1 MITILYLSVFF
12 CGNFTSGWQECK
24 SNFGRQQF
32 SKYQFD
38 FELKGFQRN
47 FGRKAFILSYR
58 LERTNCSTEF
68 HDSRSFHLDA
78 VHIIFQ
84 PFDLFEKKKFPAV
97 WVHARGL
104 GPRSLRQP
112 LLSPRQSST
121 HQPSSYFLPERENP
135 SAQSPRRNAPWV
147 WGRARLQSPFSS
159 AYFQTGMEERRVGG
173 GAVAPPPRL
182 GEPAR

>member
-1 MITILYLSVFF
+1 MITILYLPVFF

-78 VHIIFQ
+78 VHIISQ
-84 PFDLFEKKKFPAV
+84 PFDLFEKKKFQPFGFTHAASGLAV
-97 WVHARGL
+97 SGSLSCLLVSRQPINHHPISSRSGRTPPPSRPEEMLRGSGAARGSSR
-104 GPRSLRQP
+104 RSARRI
-112 LLSPRQSST
+112 SRRGWR
-121 HQPSSYFLPERENP
+121 RE
-135 SAQSPRRNAPWV
+135 
-147 WGRARLQSPFSS
+147 G
-159 AYFQTGMEERRVGG
+159 
-173 GAVAPPPRL
+173 
-182 GEPAR
+182 

>member
-1 MITILYLSVFF
+1 MNTKANL
-12 CGNFTSGWQECK
+12 
-24 SNFGRQQF
+24 GRQQF

-78 VHIIFQ
+78 VHIISQ
-84 PFDLFEKKKFPAV
+84 PFGFTHAASGLAV
-97 WVHARGL
+97 SG
-104 GPRSLRQP
+104 SLSC
-112 LLSPRQSST
+112 LLVSRQSST